1 MKLENKVAVITGG
14 NSGIGLA
21 TAKEFIEQGAHV
33 YITGRRKEQ
42 LDEAVKQLGS
52 GVTAVQSDVSN
63 LEDIDKLIAEVKGK
77 HGKIDVLVS
86 NVGIAHFEPLGYIS
100 EESFDQLFSTN
111 VKGTVFLVQKALP
124 LMSTGGSIIL
134 TGSVNGSKGT
144 PAMSVYSATKAAV
157 RNLARSWALDLKGT
171 GIRVNVLSPGAT
183 STENVVKNL
192 NAIGQFEAISEGI
205 AQQSPLGRFAEPH
218 EVAKAALF
226 LASDDSTFTTGS
238 ELFVDGGFGQI

>member
-52 GVTAVQSDVSN
+52 GVTAVRSDVSN